1 MFVIALSTSG
11 EVGVDIEARK
21 RSIDPDKLS
30 SFLLSSKERERME
43 QLPENRRRGLITHWV
58 LKESVAKALGT
69 GLSEPVDE
77 LEIEFIDGDP
87 VIQKVWSWVN
97 PHDWSLKQ
105 LNISDEHDCAVTF
118 RTGSLNNSISN
129 VVKIKEL
136 K

>member
-1 MFVIALSTSG
+1 MIALSTSG

-69 GLSEPVDE
+69 GLSEPVD
-77 LEIEFIDGDP
+77 
-87 VIQKVWSWVN
+87 
-97 PHDWSLKQ
+97 
-105 LNISDEHDCAVTF
+105 
-118 RTGSLNNSISN
+118 
-129 VVKIKEL
+129 
-136 K
+136 